1 MTPKEWDERL
11 TYQLTYTRNV
21 VKEASKLFKQ
31 SNYDE
36 LGEVLDRAVHHIN
49 NQEKRNKERISD

>member
-1 MTPKEWDERL
+1 MNSKEWDKRL

-31 SNYDE
+31 GNYSE
-36 LGEVLDRAVHHIN
+36 LGEVLDRAMHHIN
-49 NQEKRNKERISD
+49 NQEKRNEERISE